1 MKKIAILLLSLLPVL
16 ITAQENIL
24 KQTLSIS
31 FENVELQQAFLE
43 ISQESGI
50 TISYNNKLS
59 DMTIPV
65 SGNFKNKT
73 ISNILT
79 NLLRDKTLDFKQIA
93 DQIVI
98 FEKKD
103 AGSDKS
109 ENNSSIEGLIIDEKT
124 KDPLPY
130 VNVVIVGTNI
140 GTMSDLNGR
149 YKIEKLPAGK
159 YNLMFLSIGYEQ
171 KEIENIVLTSDQ
183 NYDVG
188 ISYLAVAFITL
199 NEVVVSPGSYSVMEK
214 TKSVISLSNENVK
227 NMAYADDI
235 TRSVSRLPG
244 ISASDYSS
252 KFAIRGGEA
261 NEVLISL
268 DGMELYEPFHQ
279 RDFSGG
285 LFNIVDIDVVRGVDL
300 MTGGYSSE
308 YGNRLS
314 GVFNMKSKT
323 INNNERHTK
332 IGLSVMNAQLYTDGK
347 FANNKGSYII
357 SGRRGLLDLSLK
369 ALGNNEWFPKFY
381 DGFAK
386 VEYKLNNKHTMSFHF
401 LNSGDKALINNAPE
415 GDAIEEFNSEFNS
428 IYAWASLK
436 SSYSDKL
443 FSRSMLYTG
452 NINHLRTGELAKY
465 EPTDKGTFEISDRRD
480 YSFIGIKQDWNWE
493 TFKKLHL
500 KFGFEIKELRSDY
513 QYEDSIHELRV
524 NQNEELYF
532 FNRNLSF
539 SSKPQGE
546 QFGSYVN
553 TRFKIYPR
561 LIAETGLR
569 FDYTSYTGDKNW
581 SPRASLLYILSNR
594 TSIRGG
600 WGYYYQSQFI
610 NNIDLLSDA
619 GDFNSA
625 ALAKHYVLGLEHNF
639 MNGINLRLEGY
650 YKDYSNVSPFWTN
663 LRDHLESYP
672 EARNDLVKIELNG
685 ITSKGVELFLKYD
698 EGKKI
703 SWWFSYALAQAVD
716 DIKSIDYNGML
727 LKRTGKTPRLNDQR
741 HTIYADINYKPSKT
755 WHISTSW
762 QYYVGW
768 PRTDYT
774 YRYTFLPDG
783 EYHFYAVHS
792 EYNSTLY
799 PAYHRMDIK
808 VNKSFSL
815 KYGSINAYLLI
826 VNVYNR
832 ENLKKFDLDSQNN
845 NEEYSLDAN
854 GNYVKFIDN
863 KYWLGLVPVFGL
875 SWEF

>member
-50 TISYNNKLS
+50 SISYNNKLS

-159 YNLMFLSIGYEQ
+159 YNLMFLSIGNEQ

-500 KFGFEIKELRSDY
+500 KFGVR
-513 QYEDSIHELRV
+513 
-524 NQNEELYF
+524 
-532 FNRNLSF
+532 
-539 SSKPQGE
+539 
-546 QFGSYVN
+546 
-553 TRFKIYPR
+553 
-561 LIAETGLR
+561 
-569 FDYTSYTGDKNW
+569 DKG
-581 SPRASLLYILSNR
+581 A
-594 TSIRGG
+594 
-600 WGYYYQSQFI
+600 
-610 NNIDLLSDA
+610 
-619 GDFNSA
+619 
-625 ALAKHYVLGLEHNF
+625 
-639 MNGINLRLEGY
+639 
-650 YKDYSNVSPFWTN
+650 
-663 LRDHLESYP
+663 
-672 EARNDLVKIELNG
+672 
-685 ITSKGVELFLKYD
+685 
-698 EGKKI
+698 
-703 SWWFSYALAQAVD
+703 
-716 DIKSIDYNGML
+716 
-727 LKRTGKTPRLNDQR
+727 
-741 HTIYADINYKPSKT
+741 
-755 WHISTSW
+755 
-762 QYYVGW
+762 
-768 PRTDYT
+768 
-774 YRYTFLPDG
+774 
-783 EYHFYAVHS
+783 
-792 EYNSTLY
+792 
-799 PAYHRMDIK
+799 
-808 VNKSFSL
+808 
-815 KYGSINAYLLI
+815 
-826 VNVYNR
+826 
-832 ENLKKFDLDSQNN
+832 
-845 NEEYSLDAN
+845 
-854 GNYVKFIDN
+854 
-863 KYWLGLVPVFGL
+863 
-875 SWEF
+875 